1 MNHIKSYEEFASES
15 NNTEKVA
22 TVTTENKNY
31 VVEYNG
37 DQIVVKSS
45 ANEDSHDE
53 TLQKI
58 AEAAKRLGA
67 THIYNE
73 NERPTKMAVNE
84 IFGAIKRGVVGAAR
98 QLFKKQPAHKSIWG
112 HINQD

>member
-1 MNHIKSYEEFASES
+1 MDHIKSYEEFASES

-31 VVEYNG
+31 VVEYKG
-37 DQIVVKSS
+37 DQIIVKGS
-45 ANEDSHDE
+45 ANEDDQDE

-58 AEAAKRLGA
+58 AEAARRLGA
-67 THIYNE
+67 THVYNE
-73 NERPTKMAVNE
+73 NENPKKVAVNE
-84 IFGAIKRGVVGAAR
+84 IIGAIKT
-98 QLFKKQPAHKSIWG
+98 LFKKQPAHKSIWG